1 MRIEP
6 LDDADQLS
14 VTTFDDA
21 GGAHRTAAR
30 FAGTGGRFVFVVD
43 ATAPEVERVRSNP
56 RVEIA
61 PGDRSGGVLPGAAIL
76 AGTARLLD
84 GEAAESALDQIRR
97 KSGLSGR
104 AAAMS
109 GALWHR
115 ARGTES
121 APRAVVEVVLT
132 EAV

>member
-14 VTTFDDA
+14 VTTFDDH
-21 GGAHRTAAR
+21 GEPHRTPAR

-43 ATAPEVERVRSNP
+43 QDAPEVARVTSNP

-61 PGDRSGGVLPGAAIL
+61 AGDRSGDVLPGAAIL
-76 AGTARLLD
+76 AGTARVLD
-84 GEAAESALDQIRR
+84 GAAAGSAFDQIRR
-97 KSGLSGR
+97 KEGLSGR
-104 AAAMS
+104 AAAMG

-115 ARGTES
+115 ARGTEA

>member
-14 VTTFDDA
+14 VTTFDDG
-21 GGAHRTAAR
+21 GGAHRTPAS
-30 FAGTGGRFVFVVD
+30 FAGTGGRFVFVVEAD
-43 ATAPEVERVRSNP
+43 APEVARLRANA

-61 PGDRSGGVLPGAAIL
+61 AGDRSGGVLPGAAIL

-84 GEAAESALDQIRR
+84 GDAAESALGQIRR
-97 KSGLSGR
+97 KEGLSGR
-104 AAAMS
+104 AAALG

-115 ARGTES
+115 ARGTDP